1 MSIDMQQFHGVFFEE
16 SQEHLET
23 MEQLLLSLSLADPDT
38 EELNS
43 IFRAAHSIKGGSGI
57 FGFTALTALTHIL
70 EGLLDKLRNNQL
82 SPSRAML
89 DVFLEA
95 TDVLKDTLSA
105 YRQQSPVDGAAIAR
119 MEKKLESF
127 QLPDNTAEK
136 AADDGF
142 GFFDDE
148 PLEISMQGSLQS
160 QLEATKSAESDP
172 FFGFFD
178 DLDAPAPDTNSEIPP
193 PPVAV
198 NTTAATATAAQ
209 PVSKKSA
216 SPHEAASVRVDVEK
230 LDCLINL
237 VGEIVIT
244 QSMLAVMAEQL
255 DGKMA
260 EKFQV
265 ILDDLERNTREMQ
278 EAVMSVRMLPVS
290 SVFNRFPRVVRE
302 LSAKLDKEIDLII
315 EGEQT
320 ELDKGLIEKLVDP
333 LTHLVRNSIDHG
345 IESASVRQQSGKPV
359 RGTVTL
365 QASRQGGNIVIAIQ
379 DDGAGLNREKI
390 IAKALE
396 KNIAVDNA
404 ADDQSVWQL
413 IFAPGFSTAQQVTD
427 ISGRGVGLDVVKRNV
442 LTLGG
447 RIEIHSVAGQ
457 GTCFKIFLPLTLAI
471 VDGMSVSVGEEI
483 FIIPLANIVEC
494 LQPDATNIKSLAGQ
508 DQLLWV
514 RDQYWP
520 IVSLS
525 AEMEIATD
533 VKQATEGVIVLVESA
548 HKHFALLVDALVGQ
562 QQVVIKSLEQHY
574 RRVIGISG
582 ATIMGDGRVALILDI
597 ESLYENNPSE
607 KQRGYAA

>member
-16 SQEHLET
+16 SQEHLDT
-23 MEQLLLSLSLADPDT
+23 MEQLLLSLDLTDPDT
-38 EELNS
+38 EALNS

-70 EGLLDKLRNNQL
+70 EGLLDKLRNHQL
-82 SPSRAML
+82 APSRAML

-95 TDVLKDTLSA
+95 TDVLKDTLCA
-105 YRQQSPVDGAAIAR
+105 YRQQNSVDDAAIAH

-127 QLPDNTAEK
+127 QLSDSTVNK
-136 AADDGF
+136 SSDDGF
-142 GFFDDE
+142 GFFDDQ
-148 PLEISMQGSLQS
+148 PV
-160 QLEATKSAESDP
+160 EAPKPADQDL

-178 DLDAPAPDTNSEIPP
+178 ELDAPAPAPIIETPP
-193 PPVAV
+193 AEPI
-198 NTTAATATAAQ
+198 TTAITAVTPATGKQ
-209 PVSKKSA
+209 PVKKSVDA
-216 SPHEAASVRVDVEK
+216 RETASVRVDVEK

-302 LSAKLDKEIDLII
+302 LSSKLDKEIDLII

-345 IESASVRQQSGKPV
+345 IEAASVRQASGKPS

-404 ADDQSVWQL
+404 SDDQSVWQL
-413 IFAPGFSTAQQVTD
+413 IFAPGFSTARQVTD

-471 VDGMSVSVGEEI
+471 VDGMSVSVGNEI

-494 LQPDATNIKSLAGQ
+494 LQPDAANIKSLAGQ

-525 AEMEIATD
+525 REMEIETTIEQPTD
-533 VKQATEGVIVLVESA
+533 GVIVLVESA

-574 RRVIGISG
+574 RRVTGISG

>member
-70 EGLLDKLRNNQL
+70 EGLLDKLRNHQL
-82 SPSRAML
+82 LPSRAML

-105 YRQQSPVDGAAIAR
+105 YRQQSPVDDAAITR

-127 QLPDNTAEK
+127 QLSGDTAEK
-136 AADDGF
+136 TADEGF

-148 PLEISMQGSLQS
+148 PVAATV
-160 QLEATKSAESDP
+160 EASKSAETDP

-178 DLDAPAPDTNSEIPP
+178 DLDAPASVVSIETPSQPVAANN
-193 PPVAV
+193 PPVPA
-198 NTTAATATAAQ
+198 AATVPQQA
-209 PVSKKSA
+209 SKKPA
-216 SPHEAASVRVDVEK
+216 STHETASVRVDVEK

-302 LSAKLDKEIDLII
+302 LSSKLDKEIDLII

-345 IESASVRQQSGKPV
+345 IESASVRQQSGKSV

-494 LQPDATNIKSLAGQ
+494 LQPDAANIKSLAGQ

-525 AEMEIATD
+525 AEMEIETD
-533 VKQATEGVIVLVESA
+533 VKQATDGVIVLVESA

-574 RRVIGISG
+574 RRVTGISG

>member
-16 SQEHLET
+16 SQEHLDT
-23 MEQLLLSLSLADPDT
+23 MEQLLLSLDLTDPDT
-38 EELNS
+38 EALNS

-70 EGLLDKLRNNQL
+70 EGLLDKLRNHQL
-82 SPSRAML
+82 APSRAML

-95 TDVLKDTLSA
+95 TDVLKDTLCA
-105 YRQQSPVDGAAIAR
+105 YRQQNSVDDAAIVH

-127 QLPDNTAEK
+127 QLSDSTVNKPS
-136 AADDGF
+136 DDGF
-142 GFFDDE
+142 GFFDDQ
-148 PLEISMQGSLQS
+148 PLETPKPADQ
-160 QLEATKSAESDP
+160 DP

-178 DLDAPAPDTNSEIPP
+178 ELDASTPAPIIEMPP
-193 PPVAV
+193 AAPITTAMTAVTPATGKPPV
-198 NTTAATATAAQ
+198 
-209 PVSKKSA
+209 KKTVDA
-216 SPHEAASVRVDVEK
+216 RETASVRVDVEK

-302 LSAKLDKEIDLII
+302 LSSKLDKEIDLII

-345 IESASVRQQSGKPV
+345 IEPASVRQASGKPS

-404 ADDQSVWQL
+404 SDDQSVWQL

-471 VDGMSVSVGEEI
+471 VDGMSVSVGNEI

-494 LQPDATNIKSLAGQ
+494 LQPDAANIKSLAGQ

-525 AEMEIATD
+525 REMEIETTIEQPTD
-533 VKQATEGVIVLVESA
+533 GVIVLVESA

-574 RRVIGISG
+574 RRVTGISG

>member
-70 EGLLDKLRNNQL
+70 EGLLDKLRNHQL
-82 SPSRAML
+82 LPSRAML

-105 YRQQSPVDGAAIAR
+105 YRQQSPVDDAAITR

-127 QLPDNTAEK
+127 QISTGPTEK
-136 AADDGF
+136 SEDDGF

-148 PLEISMQGSLQS
+148 PVA
-160 QLEATKSAESDP
+160 ATVDVPKSAETDP

-178 DLDAPAPDTNSEIPP
+178 DLDAPAPGTSLETPQPP
-193 PPVAV
+193 PSIAANTPPAPV
-198 NTTAATATAAQ
+198 TATAPQ
-209 PVSKKSA
+209 QTGKKPA
-216 SPHEAASVRVDVEK
+216 NTHETASVRVDVEK

-302 LSAKLDKEIDLII
+302 LSSKLDKEIDLII

-345 IESASVRQQSGKPV
+345 IESASVRQQSGKPA

-390 IAKALE
+390 IAKAQE

-404 ADDQSVWQL
+404 ADDQSIWQL

-471 VDGMSVSVGEEI
+471 VDGMSVSVGDEI

-525 AEMEIATD
+525 AEMEIATE
-533 VKQATEGVIVLVESA
+533 VEQATDGVIVLVESA

-574 RRVIGISG
+574 RRVTGISG